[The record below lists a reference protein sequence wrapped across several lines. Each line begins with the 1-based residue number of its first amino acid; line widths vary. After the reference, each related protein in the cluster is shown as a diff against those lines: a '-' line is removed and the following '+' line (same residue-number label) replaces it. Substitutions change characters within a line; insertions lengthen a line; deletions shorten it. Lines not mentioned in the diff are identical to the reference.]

1 MALGV
6 VFGLTSVLLK
16 HLSSSSPSPTPKE
29 VTEIENP
36 IVKYVVYVVTGL
48 AGLWAVA
55 ALIVLFGGFI
65 TMVVISTGDSSTEEE
80 CRIEDRGGS
89 IREICWWKSAATI
102 ASLIKKFANH
112 ALPIFHITSSHL
124 GRGR

>member
-1 MALGV
+1 MLIVWLWVVFLGIPTALGV

-36 IVKYVVYVVTGL
+36 IVKYVVYGVTGL

-80 CRIEDRGGS
+80 CRIGDRGGR
-89 IREICWWKSAATI
+89 IREICW
-102 ASLIKKFANH
+102 
-112 ALPIFHITSSHL
+112 
-124 GRGR
+124 